1 MGLEFQ
7 ESGNQGSAS
16 RDLINLDKP
25 AFRVRPPWA
34 QTATA
39 PPVSSG
45 RVAPLAAAMSSD
57 SGMDLRSAR
66 SSHTASHSTSLPS
79 MAPPRQ
85 PGTSDHMPQP
95 QVPGPMF
102 PGMMGMPPPP
112 PGHLDSAPS
121 DRGMNLRSARSSNT
135 DSHSTSLPSVAPP
148 GQPVTSDHM
157 PQPQVPGPMFPGM
170 MGMPPPPPGHLDPAP
185 SDSGMDLRSARS
197 SHTASHSTSLPSMA
211 PPRQPGTSDHMPQP
225 QVPGPMF
232 PGMMGMPP
240 PPPGHL
246 DSAPS
251 DSGMD
256 LRSAR
261 SSHTASHSTSLPSMA
276 PPRQPGTS
284 DHMPQ
289 PQVPGP
295 MFPGMMGMP
304 PPPPGHLDS
313 APQQPQLPQQ
323 PLPPQGPPQG
333 PTQPPQGPTQ
343 PPQGPLRPPQGQP
356 MPPRTQLQPPQGQ
369 LGLPCGQPQQQN
381 LQQETPAAIRR
392 RKTLRQGNRA
402 GPGYF
407 KKFL

>member
-112 PGHLDSAPS
+112 PGHLDS
-121 DRGMNLRSARSSNT
+121 
-135 DSHSTSLPSVAPP
+135 
-148 GQPVTSDHM
+148 
-157 PQPQVPGPMFPGM
+157 
-170 MGMPPPPPGHLDPAP
+170 AP

-392 RKTLRQGNRA
+392 RKTLRQGLDNIRA
-402 GPGYF
+402 GFRPYSTQIPTGY
-407 KKFL
+407 LHY